1 MIIERTF
8 VHPQTQ
14 TDRSETVGILFLND
28 LMYIL
33 KQLNFHEI
41 LTKPVINFVIGLNG
55 TDADREA
62 YKERVAATSG
72 VDDLSDNANSNSYYK
87 QKRTKSGN
95 AGTAGSGVPS
105 QKMEEMQK
113 DVE

>member
-14 TDRSETVGILFLND
+14 TDRVETVGIVFLND

-55 TDADREA
+55 TDEDREA
-62 YKERVAATSG
+62 YRERVAATSG

-87 QKRTKSGN
+87 QKRTKSG
-95 AGTAGSGVPS
+95 TAGSGVPS